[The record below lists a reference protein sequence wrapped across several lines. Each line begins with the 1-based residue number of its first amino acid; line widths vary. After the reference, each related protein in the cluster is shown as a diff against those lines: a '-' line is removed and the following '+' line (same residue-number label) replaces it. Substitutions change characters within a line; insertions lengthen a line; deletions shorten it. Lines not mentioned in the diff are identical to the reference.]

1 MFERAKDGSTLMHI
15 AAQNGHPE
23 TATALFERGVPLL
36 MPNKFGERSI
46 HTAAKAGHTSVLK
59 AVIKKGENVNAKT
72 GDNMTALHIAVEH
85 GQSRAAETLLGYG
98 ADVQMRGG
106 KDDETALHIA
116 ARIDEA
122 KGERCTKQLV
132 KSGADPNAPMN
143 DGRSAVHIAAAAGN
157 LLILRALLQN
167 GGDAQMSD
175 KDGET
180 ALHKAAK
187 NCHFAIVKELLQF
200 IQGFI
205 GRCTEFVNKKNNKG
219 ETTLHYAAMIS
230 KNLLHFPDE
239 DRLILSM
246 LMENGSDVT
255 ALTELNKESVFHY
268 VSLSGN
274 IELLKE
280 ILANANIGQI
290 QISVN
295 KQNTLGWAP
304 LLAASSRGHVE
315 IVGSLL
321 ECNARVDVFDN
332 EGRSALHLAAECGS
346 MDVIKLLLDKN
357 AFVNSKT
364 KLGWTALHFAAHK
377 GNTEL
382 AAYLIKSGATLD
394 GMTIKKQ
401 TPMHLAAAAGQK
413 ETCQKLLELEATV
426 DSNDD
431 QEQKPIHLAAQ
442 HDHTHLVQLFL
453 EARPSLVSSTT
464 KDGNTLAHLAAKK
477 GSTDVLKAMFAVDK
491 ALVTNAKNRFNS
503 NSPLHLATEGGH
515 IESVKLMLENGVSP
529 TDENNDGFTPVHL
542 AAKCGH
548 ADIFDIFAK
557 SGVSLKQPSSKI
569 GMTAL
574 HIASYFGEEEIT
586 RELFKHIPAY
596 ITTTMPT
603 KPENALIEELCY
615 ESDLTPLHLASYS
628 GSENVVRAIL
638 NQSGVDVGFPSNPSG
653 YSSLHLACL
662 SGHVGVVGLLL
673 SRSTDLLKNK
683 DCLGRTSLHVA
694 AAHGHNEMCLVLLG
708 QGAEFEVQDNEQW
721 SPLHLAAKGGFL
733 DIVSLLVSSGAMT
746 TATTYEGKIPL
757 WYACVENNKNVVE
770 FLLRQPHDS
779 YELLEDE
786 KYIYNLMKMAKM
798 DNQKSIEDFIFV
810 APAPADIAAKLSALY
825 RDMAETEKERADDL
839 LEAADYCENLAKDIV
854 SSCRYCS
861 KTICIVQRHG

>member
-1 MFERAKDGSTLMHI
+1 
-15 AAQNGHPE
+15 
-23 TATALFERGVPLL
+23 
-36 MPNKFGERSI
+36 
-46 HTAAKAGHTSVLK
+46 
-59 AVIKKGENVNAKT
+59 
-72 GDNMTALHIAVEH
+72 MTALHIAVEH

-132 KSGADPNAPMN
+132 KSGADPNAPIN

-255 ALTELNKESVFHY
+255 VLTELNKESVFHY

-346 MDVIKLLLDKN
+346 MDVIKLLLDEN

-364 KLGWTALHFAAHK
+364 KLGWTALYFAAHK
-377 GNTEL
+377 GYTEL
-382 AAYLIKSGATLD
+382 AAYLIKSGATLG

-431 QEQKPIHLAAQ
+431 QEQKPIHVAAQ

-503 NSPLHLATEGGH
+503 NSPLHLATERGH
-515 IESVKLMLENGVSP
+515 TESVKLMLENGVS
-529 TDENNDGFTPVHL
+529 
-542 AAKCGH
+542 
-548 ADIFDIFAK
+548 
-557 SGVSLKQPSSKI
+557 
-569 GMTAL
+569 
-574 HIASYFGEEEIT
+574 
-586 RELFKHIPAY
+586 
-596 ITTTMPT
+596 
-603 KPENALIEELCY
+603 
-615 ESDLTPLHLASYS
+615 
-628 GSENVVRAIL
+628 
-638 NQSGVDVGFPSNPSG
+638 
-653 YSSLHLACL
+653 
-662 SGHVGVVGLLL
+662 
-673 SRSTDLLKNK
+673 
-683 DCLGRTSLHVA
+683 
-694 AAHGHNEMCLVLLG
+694 
-708 QGAEFEVQDNEQW
+708 
-721 SPLHLAAKGGFL
+721 
-733 DIVSLLVSSGAMT
+733 
-746 TATTYEGKIPL
+746 
-757 WYACVENNKNVVE
+757 
-770 FLLRQPHDS
+770 
-779 YELLEDE
+779 
-786 KYIYNLMKMAKM
+786 
-798 DNQKSIEDFIFV
+798 
-810 APAPADIAAKLSALY
+810 
-825 RDMAETEKERADDL
+825 
-839 LEAADYCENLAKDIV
+839 
-854 SSCRYCS
+854 
-861 KTICIVQRHG
+861 